1 MDQLSPTHL
10 GLLYIGLG
18 VLGFGCNATTAL
30 MIISRRVFR
39 LSAYTMMANVA
50 LADAIMAVVAGI
62 VCGFVTIANDGELQ
76 TNGTSELNISSSSME
91 RRTTRAIIPTP
102 EHFLQMNV
110 AGKADR
116 TSPQDMLQATL
127 VFLEIASWI
136 AGVVSYAYL
145 GLNRCV
151 AICFYGT
158 KAKTFNRVSVAIIA
172 SISTWAA
179 GILAA
184 CMGTFSFSASEGPL
198 DMWSVSF
205 TTKKRPPS
213 TCFIV
218 IVLSINIIS
227 VLMQWVCSTL
237 VLMKIRQVKQKINK
251 NKLNQNSANR
261 FRKQARLTFQ
271 FFYPSLLCTIS
282 STLYFAKPYMRE
294 LLSEP
299 HFVVLHMIWLSNHFC
314 NPFIYAYFNE
324 RMRLTYHEILTCARV
339 RYYIRKHRKQRGF
352 QRQNS
357 RATMSRRSHG
367 ARSNRMSTRSA
378 KSQRNGN
385 FVRNSLQM
393 QSRDFE
399 QLCEFMMRVNPLY
412 DSSEGWRES
421 SEEDENESNG
431 RPLETRSE
439 GLHVHRESRSIVLD
453 LGRQT
458 VEHWARFAKKASI

>member
-10 GLLYIGLG
+10 GLLYMALG
-18 VLGFGCNATTAL
+18 VLGFACNATTAV

-50 LADAIMAVVAGI
+50 LADAMMTVVAGI
-62 VCGFVTIANDGELQ
+62 VCGFVTATTPEQQ
-76 TNGTSELNISSSSME
+76 TTSKLIEVDHNISTMTE
-91 RRTTRAIIPTP
+91 RTTRSFIPTP
-102 EHFLQMNV
+102 EHFIQMNL
-110 AGKADR
+110 AGKTD
-116 TSPQDMLQATL
+116 TSSSHDMLEATL

-158 KAKTFNRVSVAIIA
+158 KAKTFNRVTVAIIA
-172 SISTWAA
+172 SISTWVA
-179 GILAA
+179 GIFAA
-184 CMGTFSFSASEGPL
+184 CMGTFTSSDSSSPL

-205 TTKKRPPS
+205 TTMKRPPS
-213 TCFIV
+213 TGFIV
-218 IVLSINIIS
+218 FVVSINIIS
-227 VLMQWVCSTL
+227 VLLQWVCSTL

-294 LLSEP
+294 VLSET
-299 HFVVLHMIWLSNHFC
+299 HFVILHMIWLSNHLC

-324 RMRLTYHEILTCARV
+324 RMRLTYHEILSCARI
-339 RYYIRKHRKQRGF
+339 RYYIKKQRKQRGF

-421 SEEDENESNG
+421 SDEDEKESVD
-431 RPLETRSE
+431 RPMETRSE